1 MHKIEVNEA
10 KMSDTIE
17 KDIIAIIAEISGF
30 DEEEITPDKNFYEDL
45 EIDSIKA
52 IEITVAL
59 EKKFKVSVRDEDVP
73 NITTV
78 RQAVEL
84 VKSLLIKR

>member
-1 MHKIEVNEA
+1 
-10 KMSDTIE
+10 MSETVE
-17 KDIIAIIAEISGF
+17 KEIIAIIAEISGY
-30 DEEEITPDKNFYEDL
+30 DEEEITADKNFFEDL

-59 EKKFKVSVRDEDVP
+59 EKKFKVAVRDEDVP

-78 RQAVEL
+78 RQAVAL
-84 VKSLLIKR
+84 VNSLIGSK

>member
-1 MHKIEVNEA
+1 MMSQNIEQ
-10 KMSDTIE
+10 
-17 KDIIAIIAEISGF
+17 DIIAIISEISGY
-30 DEEEITPDKNFYEDL
+30 DAEEITADMNFYEDL

-78 RQAVEL
+78 RQAVDL
-84 VKSLLIKR
+84 VKTMISKK